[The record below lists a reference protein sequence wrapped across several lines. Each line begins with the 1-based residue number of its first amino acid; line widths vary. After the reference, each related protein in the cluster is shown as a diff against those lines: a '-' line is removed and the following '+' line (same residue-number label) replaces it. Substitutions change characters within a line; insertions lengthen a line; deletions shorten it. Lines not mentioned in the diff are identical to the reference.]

1 MIVIPPKDLDENAR
15 LKHYKLEQILTVNSK
30 LLAKHSELRNSL
42 SVRAKTILRQHEL
55 WELVDLLPWI
65 EGQYEDFMIYRN
77 CGKKTSNEI
86 ITMIDKLRLY
96 IEHYLDNSEFAEM
109 DEESSIVDQENVQ
122 EIFEALLRTVSV
134 RTYHVLGK
142 ANLLDS
148 GSFWKYIN
156 SSSIDLLK
164 LQGCGAKSAAEIQ
177 SLAKTFGD
185 VINNLLDQQEKIATS
200 DLEPSIISHITC
212 TGDDEE
218 FMINYKTNYGHLP
231 MFFLLQLY
239 FICPKNQSEKIFS
252 ELCGFSND
260 QFVSINEL
268 ANHWGYS
275 DQAIIQKIAYV
286 TEHPAKSLKIL
297 LGMQDW
303 EYYDFLKI
311 PYLINYS
318 FQEIACRER
327 LANTFCVQMLLKL
340 LGKTIYF
347 YDNDKLSISNYA
359 DQSKAITTIILD
371 EKYKCLNLKGVIREI
386 KRLSNL
392 KSDHDLCIPLLSYF
406 INNED
411 YWTSTVSFDNMLN
424 ADKQNMLS
432 LIEDLLKDTGLISGH
447 NLIIK
452 AKRHNY
458 KDTLYCIL
466 KEKGER
472 LHIEDLF
479 HEFVTSFN
487 SAGISMPFTDS
498 SQIKRFLFADDRIVS
513 IGKSSYW
520 GLKEWGEVSGSVKS
534 VVVQIISQSESP
546 MKIDDLAQK
555 TLQIRPD
562 SSIKSITSVIYQCTY
577 SGELDLYFDN
587 YVAVSGKSSNFSGFV
602 LFPRSFDDWISVFR
616 QFVLEK
622 QRFPYSNQNGY
633 EGHLY
638 RWYYN
643 AQKLIDLEAEEIL
656 KFESLMDELSAFPH
670 NSKEKVFLD
679 NCNLYQ
685 LFVESNRRMV
695 EQEDDKSLYVWFCK
709 SKRDFDKLDGNLE
722 SYFSQLLK
730 VIIVVLTDK
739 LNQI

>member
-1 MIVIPPKDLDENAR
+1 MTVIPPKHLDENTR
-15 LKHYKLEQILTVNSK
+15 LKHYKLEQILTINSK
-30 LLAKHSELRNSL
+30 LLSKHSELRNGL
-42 SVRAKTILRQHEL
+42 SYRARTILRQHGL
-55 WELVDLLPWI
+55 WDLVDLLPWI

-77 CGKKTSNEI
+77 CGKKTSDEI
-86 ITMIDKLRLY
+86 ISMIDKLRLY
-96 IEHYLDNSEFAEM
+96 IEPYLDNSEFAEM
-109 DEESSIVDQENVQ
+109 DEEFPIVDQGKVKDM
-122 EIFEALLRTVSV
+122 FEALLGTVSA

-142 ANLLDS
+142 ADLLDS
-148 GSFWKYIN
+148 GNFWKYIN
-156 SSSIDLLK
+156 SSSVDLLK
-164 LQGCGAKSAAEIQ
+164 LQGCGAKSATEIQ
-177 SLAKTFGD
+177 FLAKAFGD
-185 VINNLLDQQEKIATS
+185 VINNLLNQQETIATS
-200 DLEPSIISHITC
+200 DLEPPIISHITC
-212 TGDDEE
+212 TGDDKE

-239 FICPKNQSEKIFS
+239 FTCPKNQSEKIFS
-252 ELCGFSND
+252 ELCGFSSG

-268 ANHWGYS
+268 SDHWGYS
-275 DQAIIQKIAYV
+275 NQAIIQKLAYV
-286 TEHPAKSLKIL
+286 TEHPTKSLKIL
-297 LGMQDW
+297 LRMQDW
-303 EYYDFLKI
+303 EYYDFLKF
-311 PYLINYS
+311 PYLINYN
-318 FQEIACRER
+318 FREVARRER
-327 LANTFCVQMLLKL
+327 LANIFCIYMLLKL

-371 EKYKCLNLKGVIREI
+371 DKYKCFNLKGFIREV
-386 KRLSNL
+386 KRLSKL
-392 KSDHDLCIPLLSYF
+392 KSDQNLCIPLLSYF

-411 YWTSTVSFDNMLN
+411 YWTSTVSLDNMMN
-424 ADKQNMLS
+424 ADKQNILS
-432 LIEDLLKDTGLISGH
+432 LIEDLLIDTGLISGH

-452 AKRHNY
+452 ARRHNY

-472 LHIEDLF
+472 LHIEALF
-479 HEFVTSFN
+479 HEFVKSFN
-487 SAGISMPFTDS
+487 SAGLPMPFTDS

-534 VVVQIISQSESP
+534 VVIQIISQSESP
-546 MKIDDLAQK
+546 MKIEDLAQK
-555 TLQIRPD
+555 VLKNRPD

-587 YVAVSGKSSNFSGFV
+587 YVALSGKSSNFRGFV
-602 LFPRSFDDWISVFR
+602 MFPRNFDDWISVFR

-643 AQKLIDLEAEEIL
+643 AQKLIDLKAEEIL

-695 EQEDDKSLYVWFCK
+695 GQEDDKSLYCWFNK
-709 SKRDFDKLDGNLE
+709 NKRDFEKLEGNLE

-730 VIIVVLTDK
+730 VIIVVLTDN